1 MPPKAKFTREEIIE
15 AALTLAADKGIHA
28 LTARELGAA
37 LGSSTRP
44 IFTAFQNME
53 EVLHEVRKAAVAR
66 FSAYAKKAEEF
77 TPVFKQ
83 VGLQMIMFAYEQPKL
98 YRLLFMSEKPEAQT
112 FEDVYQNL
120 GEIAPLCVEVIQR
133 DYDMSYDNAMLLFRQ
148 IWIYTY
154 GVGALIATGMC
165 SFRMEEI
172 QDMLSR
178 EFVAMLMLIKSG
190 RAENCTTIPEKKEVR
205 KSCKGE

>member
-15 AALTLAADKGIHA
+15 AALELAANKGIQA

-37 LGSSTRP
+37 LNSSTRP
-44 IFTAFQNME
+44 IFTVFDNME
-53 EVLHEVRKAAVAR
+53 ELLGEVRNAAVAR
-66 FSAYAKKAEEF
+66 FSEYAKKAEQF
-77 TPVFKQ
+77 TPMFKQ

-98 YRLLFMSEKPEAQT
+98 YRLLFMSERPEKQT
-112 FEDVYQNL
+112 FDDLFNSL
-120 GEIAPLCVEVIQR
+120 GEVAPLCVEVIEQEYEL
-133 DYDMSYDNAMLLFRQ
+133 DHKNAMMLFKQ

-165 SFRMEEI
+165 HFGMEDI

-178 EFVAMLMLIKSG
+178 EFKAMLMLIKSG
-190 RAENCTTIPEKKEVR
+190 RAENCTTIPKKQI
-205 KSCKGE
+205 

>member
-15 AALTLAADKGIHA
+15 VALDLAAEKGIKA
-28 LTARELGAA
+28 LTARELGSA
-37 LGSSTRP
+37 LGTSSRP

-53 EVLHEVRKAAVAR
+53 EVLQEVRTAAVAR
-66 FSAYAKKAEEF
+66 FSAYAKKAEQF

-98 YRLLFMSEKPEAQT
+98 YRLLFISEKPEAQT
-112 FEDVYQNL
+112 FDDIYNNL

-133 DYDMSYDNAMLLFRQ
+133 DYDLSYDSAMLLFKQ

-154 GVGALIATGMC
+154 GVGTLIATGMC
-165 SFRMEEI
+165 SFTMEEI

-190 RAENCTTIPEKKEVR
+190 KAESFTTIPEK
-205 KSCKGE
+205 S

>member
-15 AALTLAADKGIHA
+15 FALDLVAEKGINA
-28 LTARELGAA
+28 LTARELGST
-37 LGSSTRP
+37 LGTSSRP

-53 EVLHEVRKAAVAR
+53 EVLQEVRTAAVTR
-66 FSAYAKKAEEF
+66 FSAYAKKAEQF

-83 VGLQMIMFAYEQPKL
+83 VGLQMIMFACEEPKL
-98 YRLLFMSEKPEAQT
+98 YRLLFISEKPEVQT
-112 FEDVYQNL
+112 FDDVYNNL

-133 DYDMSYDNAMLLFRQ
+133 DYDLDYDNAMLLFKQ

-165 SFRMEEI
+165 RFTMEEI

-178 EFVAMLMLIKSG
+178 QFVAMLMLIKSG
-190 RAENCTTIPEKKEVR
+190 KAESCTTIPEKR
-205 KSCKGE
+205 QMR

>member
-1 MPPKAKFTREEIIE
+1 MPPKAKFTKEEIIE
-15 AALTLAADKGIHA
+15 VALDLAAEKGLKA

-44 IFTAFQNME
+44 IFTAFENMD
-53 EVLHEVRKAAVAR
+53 EVLREVRKATVAR
-66 FSAYAKKAEEF
+66 FSDYARKAEQF
-77 TPVFKQ
+77 KPVFKQ

-98 YRLLFMSEKPEAQT
+98 YRLLFMTEKPEAQT
-112 FEDVYQNL
+112 FDDVYANL
-120 GEIAPLCVEVIQR
+120 GEIASLCVEVIQR
-133 DYDMSYDNAMLLFRQ
+133 DYDLSFDNAMLLFKQ

-165 SFRMEEI
+165 CFTMEEI

-190 RAENCTTIPEKKEVR
+190 RAESCTTIPTKQE
-205 KSCKGE
+205 